1 MAEDYVEHIRGQ
13 VIGDVEGF
21 DEGVWTGVVDDEGQC
36 QVRELEGTTRTT
48 QSGASGQSQDFVMF
62 SLEVAMACLG
72 SR

>member
-36 QVRELEGTTRTT
+36 QVRELEGTTPHP
-48 QSGASGQSQDFVMF
+48 V
-62 SLEVAMACLG
+62 
-72 SR
+72 